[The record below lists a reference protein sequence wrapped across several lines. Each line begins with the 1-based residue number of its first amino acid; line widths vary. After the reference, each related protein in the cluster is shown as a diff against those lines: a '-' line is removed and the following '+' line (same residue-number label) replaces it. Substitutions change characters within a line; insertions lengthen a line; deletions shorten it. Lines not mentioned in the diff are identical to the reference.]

1 MKKACVLFL
10 ATGAYSGYSRFAPGT
25 VGSLWGLPLA
35 AILWQLPAPV
45 AAVVLVLGLLGAIA
59 IASEGS
65 KILGKKD
72 PGAIVCDEIIGF
84 GFAVYLV
91 PPGAANLILAFILF
105 RIFDILKPP
114 PIRWIER
121 LPGGTGIVL
130 DDIAAGI
137 YANIATQL
145 IVRYA
150 L

>member
-10 ATGAYSGYSRFAPGT
+10 ATGAYSGHSPFAPGT

-35 AILWQLPAPV
+35 ALLWWLPP
-45 AAVVLVLGLLGAIA
+45 AAGAALLAFGLLGAIV
-59 IASEGS
+59 IASEGA

-72 PGAIVCDEIIGF
+72 PGTIVCDEIIGF

-91 PPGAANLILAFILF
+91 PPAGASLILAFILF
-105 RIFDILKPP
+105 RFFDILKPP
-114 PIRWIER
+114 PVSWIER
-121 LPGGTGIVL
+121 IPGGTGIVL